1 MSDQNRYKNPQGTW
15 IPDVSTP
22 DPSAQDAGEDFD
34 FVDQTRPQTFKS
46 ILKKPLT
53 IAATLLTIGVI
64 GVIVWLEGGKVYVEL
79 PPPEVTYELL
89 PNKGL
94 TEGVPIAV
102 KINDVSIFKISDP
115 VAGGGG
121 ALRAKEIVTN
131 VEGAVQDLLD
141 QPGRNITIDESGEMP
156 AIIQSLPDGTG
167 KRLIVQL
174 TEGDVTVSEQNDAK
188 WLARTWAERLTDSLK
203 VFVFAEAPQFTDGS
217 EFGAALTTLFLESK
231 GERGAISGASI
242 GDAFEGLSE
251 EQRFALADFPI
262 PVREEEGEGQII
274 EAAIQ

>member
-1 MSDQNRYKNPQGTW
+1 MSDTNRFR
-15 IPDVSTP
+15 TP
-22 DPSAQDAGEDFD
+22 AGSSSSRIDDTAEFD
-34 FVDQTRPQTFKS
+34 FVDQTKPRRVGS
-46 ILKKPLT
+46 ILKQPLT
-53 IAATLLTIGVI
+53 IAAALLTLGVI
-64 GVIVWLEGGKVYVEL
+64 GVIVWLEAGKVSVEL

-121 ALRAKEIVTN
+121 ALRAKEIVEN
-131 VEGAVQDLLD
+131 VQGAIDDLLER
-141 QPGRNITIDESGEMP
+141 PGRNITIDESGPMP

-174 TEGDVTVSEQNDAK
+174 NEEDVVVSEQTDAK
-188 WLARTWAERLTDSLK
+188 WLARTWAERLTDALK

-217 EFGAALTTLFLESK
+217 EFGAALTTLFLDSK
-231 GERGAISGASI
+231 GERGAISGSSI
-242 GDAFEGLSE
+242 DEAYEGLSDD
-251 EQRFALADFPI
+251 QRFALADFPI
-262 PVREEEGEGQII
+262 PVREEEEEPIV
-274 EAAIQ
+274 EMAIQ